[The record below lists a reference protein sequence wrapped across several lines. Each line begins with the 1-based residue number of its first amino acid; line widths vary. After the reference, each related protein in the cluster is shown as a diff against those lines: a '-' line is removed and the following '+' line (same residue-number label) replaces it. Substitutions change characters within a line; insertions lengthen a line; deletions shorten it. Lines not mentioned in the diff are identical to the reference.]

1 MIDKVLSLSFD
12 SIEKMLTESELNQL
26 KKHLQSLNI
35 DLPQG
40 LEVEEAGIAI
50 MRFCLSKALRK
61 HELLINKGEKDG
73 RQE

>member
-1 MIDKVLSLSFD
+1 
-12 SIEKMLTESELNQL
+12 MLTESELNQL

-50 MRFCLSKALRK
+50 MQFCLSKALRMQAIST
-61 HELLINKGEKDG
+61 INKGEIH
-73 RQE
+73 E

>member
-1 MIDKVLSLSFD
+1 
-12 SIEKMLTESELNQL
+12 MLTESELNQL

-50 MRFCLSKALRK
+50 MRFCLSKALRMRA
-61 HELLINKGEKDG
+61 ENNNERSQDG
-73 RQE
+73 